1 MPFSVLEAGECDYI
15 YILDLYFSKVPSEAL
30 ENFHLCP
37 STHVKGGLLWFFSV
51 PIGCNKLATMVK
63 QMCTAG
69 GVEGNKSNHSLR
81 SYGVTTMYRH
91 NLPEK
96 VVQERSGTIR

>member
-30 ENFHLCP
+30 EKDNFHLCP

-51 PIGCNKLATMVK
+51 PIGCNKLLLWLNKCVLLEVSKVIKATIVFVLMALL
-63 QMCTAG
+63 QCID
-69 GVEGNKSNHSLR
+69 
-81 SYGVTTMYRH
+81 
-91 NLPEK
+91 
-96 VVQERSGTIR
+96 TIYQRR